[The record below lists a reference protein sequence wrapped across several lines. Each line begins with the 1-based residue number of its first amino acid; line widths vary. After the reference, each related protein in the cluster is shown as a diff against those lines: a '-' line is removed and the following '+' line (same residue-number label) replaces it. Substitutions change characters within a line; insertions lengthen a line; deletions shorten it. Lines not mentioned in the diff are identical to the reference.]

1 MYLHAL
7 TAAEEWQAAEE
18 KRDRV
23 GGLVIVLFT
32 PRGREGG
39 ASASFTDLR
48 LSVPV
53 RHAVIP
59 LTLKEISRLFDA

>member
-1 MYLHAL
+1 MATNVNRRRRSDLPVYLHAL

-32 PRGREGG
+32 PRKTQHGE
-39 ASASFTDLR
+39 
-48 LSVPV
+48 
-53 RHAVIP
+53 
-59 LTLKEISRLFDA
+59 